1 MITERSYST
10 DHPTAGFWPRQ
21 LTAASLLPLEPR
33 LKGNQPWCLACKC
46 LTINQHHKN
55 PLDPDAARA
64 LSPSVLTCTS
74 FFFTSRIPLVPF
86 LPPTPSPPYSLSSL
100 SVEYAGHMPL
110 CHSPFLFSNLPYS
123 SVTAINQPLTPWRQ
137 GPLGGVHQAQ
147 REYAW
152 ALRALPSN
160 RAVITSPT
168 PRQRLGSKD

>member
-74 FFFTSRIPLVPF
+74 FFFTSRIPLVLFYPQPPLRLIPSAPF
-86 LPPTPSPPYSLSSL
+86 LWSMLGICHCATPLSFFLICPTALWQPSISRWHHGDKAPWGAFIKLSVSTPGLYERCRLTEQWSPPPHLDK
-100 SVEYAGHMPL
+100 G
-110 CHSPFLFSNLPYS
+110 
-123 SVTAINQPLTPWRQ
+123 
-137 GPLGGVHQAQ
+137 
-147 REYAW
+147 
-152 ALRALPSN
+152 
-160 RAVITSPT
+160 
-168 PRQRLGSKD
+168 